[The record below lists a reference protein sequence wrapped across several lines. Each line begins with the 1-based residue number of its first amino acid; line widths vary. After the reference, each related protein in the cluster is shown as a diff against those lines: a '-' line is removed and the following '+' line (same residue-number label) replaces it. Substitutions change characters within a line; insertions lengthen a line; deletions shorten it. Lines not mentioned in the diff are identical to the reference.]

1 MLFVGNGG
9 YIYYIA
15 VTFHSGRYTL
25 CASDLRVSNVLGR
38 RPMIIAVENAEVD
51 TREHCGLARSTPLQR
66 GTPHTFALTSL
77 STSWHSSHAASH
89 DHPGFLPEPH
99 GTSSPC
105 PLLATA
111 SWPTPGHL
119 GNATAPMKL
128 QLSKRPKE
136 LMAGKPPSPAQAR
149 IAAECTDFLGCFT
162 YFLQPVD
169 RRRELPAAQVC
180 SIQQT

>member
-1 MLFVGNGG
+1 M
-9 YIYYIA
+9 
-15 VTFHSGRYTL
+15 
-25 CASDLRVSNVLGR
+25 DLRVSNVLGG
-38 RPMIIAVENAEVD
+38 PPIAIAVEITKSTPLQD
-51 TREHCGLARSTPLQR
+51 HCGLARSTHCNAAHH
-66 GTPHTFALTSL
+66 TPSLSRLTSL
-77 STSWHSSHAASH
+77 FPLHGTHPMLHPMTIQASCRS
-89 DHPGFLPEPH
+89 PAVY

-105 PLLATA
+105 LLLATA

-149 IAAECTDFLGCFT
+149 IAAECTVFLGCFT